1 MSQPCDWQCVAGAE
15 PPQFV
20 CRRCGLQTVIRTA
33 GDAQAVLERYPPC
46 GVLVA
51 QIHKQQ
57 SETPPPPGLPRRLRS
72 YSRAVARWIAAGRP
86 ERSDQ
91 EVERIFQS
99 LCQPCEAFDAE
110 QGTCRVC
117 GCRVRESGAALVNKI
132 KMATEQCPRGHW

>member
-72 YSRAVARWIAAGRP
+72 DSRAVARGSPPGVPNAVTRRSSGSSSPCASRVKRSTPSKGPAA
-86 ERSDQ
+86 S
-91 EVERIFQS
+91 
-99 LCQPCEAFDAE
+99 AAAA
-110 QGTCRVC
+110 
-117 GCRVRESGAALVNKI
+117 SGKAA
-132 KMATEQCPRGHW
+132 PRW